1 VRPID
6 DHDAIGRIL
15 RSAITDRVDAAIATI
30 DVSSCCGCCGI
41 KYLKEIHGLSESNQ
55 PPRNTIVGRQRA
67 FGGMQVFMRGKA
79 TGRSAGRVLDPDW
92 ARFTITERGSV
103 YQFEHQIAIVSLN
116 PAISFGE
123 VGDSGSVIISFDN
136 QIVGLFFGV
145 GRNVMNTRTGGT
157 HPFLGMAN
165 HIDDVLSELDIS
177 IPFSPATTPASGVLE
192 VIEEGEVNA
201 LRAVPEPYRAMREEM
216 LRQPGTA
223 LLYKLAEQHRDEIV
237 SLVNHCRPV
246 TVAWHRAQGPAWLA
260 TVMGRIRERNNDLPT
275 SVKGCE
281 LVEGLKRIRTALSEH
296 GSEDLRASLDE
307 HGSSLIDAVERSH
320 TLYQLMDNLDVAMR
334 VAEGELA

>member
-1 VRPID
+1 
-6 DHDAIGRIL
+6 
-15 RSAITDRVDAAIATI
+15 
-30 DVSSCCGCCGI
+30 
-41 KYLKEIHGLSESNQ
+41 
-55 PPRNTIVGRQRA
+55 
-67 FGGMQVFMRGKA
+67 
-79 TGRSAGRVLDPDW
+79 
-92 ARFTITERGSV
+92 
-103 YQFEHQIAIVSLN
+103 
-116 PAISFGE
+116 
-123 VGDSGSVIISFDN
+123 
-136 QIVGLFFGV
+136 
-145 GRNVMNTRTGGT
+145 
-157 HPFLGMAN
+157 
-165 HIDDVLSELDIS
+165 LDIS